1 MPLPKIEEA
10 RALSDLDLDK
20 EILAVK
26 KELFELRL
34 QVVTKQ
40 LTQPHLIRLA
50 KHRLGQLLTVE
61 SERKLGIERNTK
73 GSEE

>member
-1 MPLPKIEEA
+1 MAMPKIEDV
-10 RALSDLDLDK
+10 RALSDVDLDK

-61 SERKLGIERNTK
+61 SERKLGIERTHK
-73 GSEE
+73 ASEA